1 MKKEEIRKEF
11 FKLKQKGFSYAQC
24 KRILKAKLDY
34 DVTIRTLKR
43 LVKRLDFGGW
53 DLCDSSRKPHVVHTK
68 ITHKIEKEVRL
79 LREKTVWGCY
89 KLVAQLSHLG
99 ISGRTINAILN
110 KHNLCRESRNKGKQK
125 KWIRWQRHHPNSLWQ
140 IDHTD
145 EQDQFN
151 CYTLSVIDDCS
162 RYSLALVKLNS
173 VTTNVVTHILDRLIK
188 LHGAPMEILTDNGG
202 AYGLNSSHS
211 KFDRWCKRRGIK
223 HIRTKIHSPTTNGKV
238 ERLFKTMDE
247 ELEFCNNDSEHFRM
261 RYNHF
266 RPHSSLENK
275 APAEVYFAFHRL
287 F

>member
-43 LVKRLDFGGW
+43 WVKRLDFGGW

-79 LREKTVWGCY
+79 LREKTGWGCY

-125 KWIRWQRHHPNSLWQ
+125 KWIRWQRYHPNSLWQ

-151 CYTLSVIDDCS
+151 CY
-162 RYSLALVKLNS
+162 
-173 VTTNVVTHILDRLIK
+173 
-188 LHGAPMEILTDNGG
+188 
-202 AYGLNSSHS
+202 
-211 KFDRWCKRRGIK
+211 
-223 HIRTKIHSPTTNGKV
+223 
-238 ERLFKTMDE
+238 
-247 ELEFCNNDSEHFRM
+247 
-261 RYNHF
+261 
-266 RPHSSLENK
+266 
-275 APAEVYFAFHRL
+275 
-287 F
+287 